1 MICIFGEEKEE
12 YITGILS
19 KGPPDEG
26 ETENT
31 FRPSRFIHIGPLK
44 NWIIQGAHQLM
55 KDSNDKVNQHSIQC
69 QFWLCLDILIL
80 DTSSLLLEDP

>member
-1 MICIFGEEKEE
+1 MHFFQGDSGGPLICIFGEEKEE

-55 KDSNDKVNQHSIQC
+55 KDSNDKVNNTLFNANFGYAKI
-69 QFWLCLDILIL
+69 I
-80 DTSSLLLEDP
+80 E